1 MASRRTSTT
10 NGLTAAA
17 GFTLIEMLIVIGLI
31 SALGAV
37 ALFVDLNSYRGDAFR
52 AERTTLV
59 TLLEQARADSL
70 NNVGQT
76 QHGVALFPSDQPGS
90 YVLFD
95 GASYVPG
102 AAANRVF
109 PASYLPELVAGSP
122 TAIVFEQ
129 LSGDV
134 LTGGTITLRDPGRN
148 LTAAVTINH
157 EGAII
162 W

>member
-1 MASRRTSTT
+1 
-10 NGLTAAA
+10 
-17 GFTLIEMLIVIGLI
+17 MLIVIGLV
-31 SALGAV
+31 SALGAA
-37 ALFVDLNSYRGDAFR
+37 ALFIDLNSYRGDSFR
-52 AERTTLV
+52 AERAALV

-76 QHGVALFPSDQPGS
+76 QHGLAIFPPDEPTS

-95 GASYVPG
+95 GPSYAAG
-102 AAANRVF
+102 AAGNRAF
-109 PASYLPELVAGSP
+109 PASYAAELAPGSP
-122 TAIVFEQ
+122 ATIVFEQ

-134 LTGGTITLRDPGRN
+134 LAPGTITLRDPNRN
-148 LTAAVTINH
+148 LTAGITVNH